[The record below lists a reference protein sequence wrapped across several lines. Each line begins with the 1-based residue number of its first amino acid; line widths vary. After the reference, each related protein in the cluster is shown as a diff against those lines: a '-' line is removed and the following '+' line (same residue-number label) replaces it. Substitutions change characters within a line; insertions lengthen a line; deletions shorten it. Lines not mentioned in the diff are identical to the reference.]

1 MRKTGGEEPPA
12 CRGETVKRREKITTF
27 LFILPWLISFCVF
40 VVYPLAFS
48 IYVSMTDYS
57 GLSWNLNFVGLSN
70 YVRAFKDRVFLRALS
85 NTFLFVVITVPAT
98 TVISLF
104 LAVLL
109 TSGIRFK
116 RLFQAG
122 YFLPSVISMVVISM
136 VWLYIY
142 SATGPLNV
150 FLKSIGFD
158 VPARSWLASE
168 KTALGAIMVMDV
180 WSAIGYY
187 TVLFVAGLQSLP
199 LQLYEA
205 AKIDGATKW
214 QTFKSITLPLLKP
227 TILFVVSINSI
238 RSFQIFTEIFTLTG
252 GGPANSTQTI
262 VHYLYDI
269 SFRKFEMGY
278 GSAIAYILFFII
290 MFITLIQRKLLK
302 GEQL

>member
-1 MRKTGGEEPPA
+1 MPPVL
-12 CRGETVKRREKITTF
+12 RGENVKRKEKITTF
-27 LFILPWLISFCVF
+27 VFILPWLVSFCIF
-40 VVYPLAFS
+40 VLYPIVFS
-48 IYVSMTDYS
+48 ICVSMTDYS
-57 GLSWNLNFVGLSN
+57 GLTWDMRFVGFSN
-70 YVRAFKDRVFLRALS
+70 YARAFKDRVFLKALS
-85 NTFLFVVITVPAT
+85 NTFLFVLITVPAT
-98 TVISLF
+98 TVISLL

-109 TSGIRFK
+109 TSGIKFK

-136 VWLYIY
+136 IWLYIY
-142 SATGPLNV
+142 SATGPLNT
-150 FLKSIGFD
+150 LLRSLGFD

-168 KTALGAIMVMDV
+168 RTALGSIMVMDV
-180 WSAIGYY
+180 WSAVGYY

-205 AKIDGATKW
+205 AMIDGATKW
-214 QTFKSITLPLLKP
+214 QIFKRITLPLLKP

-262 VHYLYDI
+262 VHYLYDV

-278 GSAIAYILFFII
+278 GSAIAYVLFFIVLA
-290 MFITLIQRKLLK
+290 ITVIQRKILK

>member
-1 MRKTGGEEPPA
+1 MRK
-12 CRGETVKRREKITTF
+12 REKITT
-27 LFILPWLISFCVF
+27 LVFILPWLVSFCIF
-40 VVYPLAFS
+40 VLYPIVFS

-57 GLSWNLNFVGLSN
+57 GLTWDMRFVGFSN
-70 YVRAFKDRVFLRALS
+70 YVRAFNDRVFLKALS
-85 NTFLFVVITVPAT
+85 NTFLFVLITVPAT

-109 TSGIRFK
+109 TSGIKFK

-136 VWLYIY
+136 IWLYIY
-142 SATGPLNV
+142 SATGPLNT
-150 FLKSIGFD
+150 LLRSLGID

-168 KTALGAIMVMDV
+168 RTALGSIMVMDV
-180 WSAIGYY
+180 WSAVGYY

-205 AKIDGATKW
+205 ARIDGATKW
-214 QTFKSITLPLLKP
+214 QIFKSITLPLLKP

-262 VHYLYDI
+262 VHYLYDV

-278 GSAIAYILFFII
+278 GSAIAYVLFFIVLA
-290 MFITLIQRKLLK
+290 ITLLQRKMLK

>member
-1 MRKTGGEEPPA
+1 MKRK
-12 CRGETVKRREKITTF
+12 EKITTF
-27 LFILPWLISFCVF
+27 VFILPWLVSFCIF
-40 VVYPLAFS
+40 VLYPIVFS
-48 IYVSMTDYS
+48 ICVSMTDYS
-57 GLSWNLNFVGLSN
+57 GLTWDMRFVGFSN
-70 YVRAFKDRVFLRALS
+70 YARAFKDRVFLKALS
-85 NTFLFVVITVPAT
+85 NTFLFVLITVPAT
-98 TVISLF
+98 TVISLL

-109 TSGIRFK
+109 TSGIKFK

-136 VWLYIY
+136 IWLYIY
-142 SATGPLNV
+142 SATGPLNT
-150 FLKSIGFD
+150 LLRSLGFD

-168 KTALGAIMVMDV
+168 RTALGSIMVMDV
-180 WSAIGYY
+180 WSAVGYY

-205 AKIDGATKW
+205 ARIDGATKW
-214 QTFKSITLPLLKP
+214 QIFKRITLPLLKP

-262 VHYLYDI
+262 VHYLYDV

-278 GSAIAYILFFII
+278 GSAIAYVLLFIVLA
-290 MFITLIQRKLLK
+290 ITVIQRKMLK

>member
-1 MRKTGGEEPPA
+1 MPPVLWGENVRK
-12 CRGETVKRREKITTF
+12 REKITT
-27 LFILPWLISFCVF
+27 LVFILPWLVSFCIF
-40 VVYPLAFS
+40 VLYPIVFS

-57 GLSWNLNFVGLSN
+57 GLTWDMRFVGFSN
-70 YVRAFKDRVFLRALS
+70 YVRAFNDRVFLKALS
-85 NTFLFVVITVPAT
+85 NTFLFVLITVPAT

-109 TSGIRFK
+109 TSGIKFK

-136 VWLYIY
+136 IWLYIY
-142 SATGPLNV
+142 SATGPLNT
-150 FLKSIGFD
+150 LLRSLGID

-168 KTALGAIMVMDV
+168 RTALGSIMVMDV
-180 WSAIGYY
+180 WSAVGYY

-205 AKIDGATKW
+205 ARIDGATKW
-214 QTFKSITLPLLKP
+214 QIFKSITLPLLKP

-262 VHYLYDI
+262 VHYLYDV

-278 GSAIAYILFFII
+278 GSAIAYVLFFIVLA
-290 MFITLIQRKLLK
+290 ITLLQRKMLK

>member
-1 MRKTGGEEPPA
+1 MPPVL
-12 CRGETVKRREKITTF
+12 RGENVKRKEKITTF
-27 LFILPWLISFCVF
+27 VFILPWLVSFCIF
-40 VVYPLAFS
+40 VLYPIVFS
-48 IYVSMTDYS
+48 ICVSMTDYS
-57 GLSWNLNFVGLSN
+57 GLTWDMRFVGFSN
-70 YVRAFKDRVFLRALS
+70 YARAFKDRVFLKALS
-85 NTFLFVVITVPAT
+85 NTFLFVLITVPAT
-98 TVISLF
+98 TVISLL

-109 TSGIRFK
+109 TSGIKFK

-136 VWLYIY
+136 IWLYIY
-142 SATGPLNV
+142 SATGPLNT
-150 FLKSIGFD
+150 LLRSLGFD

-168 KTALGAIMVMDV
+168 RTALGSIMVMDV
-180 WSAIGYY
+180 WSAVGYY
-187 TVLFVAGLQSLP
+187 TVLFVASLQSLP

-205 AKIDGATKW
+205 ARIDGATKW
-214 QTFKSITLPLLKP
+214 QIFKRITLPLLKP

-262 VHYLYDI
+262 VHYLYDV

-278 GSAIAYILFFII
+278 GSAIAYVLLFIVLA
-290 MFITLIQRKLLK
+290 ITVIQRKMLK

>member
-1 MRKTGGEEPPA
+1 MPPVL
-12 CRGETVKRREKITTF
+12 RGENVKRKEKITTF
-27 LFILPWLISFCVF
+27 VFILPWLVSFCIF
-40 VVYPLAFS
+40 VLYPIVFS
-48 IYVSMTDYS
+48 ICVSMTDYS
-57 GLSWNLNFVGLSN
+57 GLTWDMRFVGFSN
-70 YVRAFKDRVFLRALS
+70 YARAFKDRVFLKALS
-85 NTFLFVVITVPAT
+85 NTFLFVLITVPAT
-98 TVISLF
+98 TTISLL

-109 TSGIRFK
+109 TSGIKFK

-136 VWLYIY
+136 IWLYIY
-142 SATGPLNV
+142 SATGPLNT
-150 FLKSIGFD
+150 LLRSLGFD

-168 KTALGAIMVMDV
+168 RTALGSIMVMDV
-180 WSAIGYY
+180 WSAVGYY

-205 AKIDGATKW
+205 ARIDGATKW
-214 QTFKSITLPLLKP
+214 QIFKRITLPLLKP

-262 VHYLYDI
+262 VHYLYDV

-278 GSAIAYILFFII
+278 GSAIAYVLLFIVLA
-290 MFITLIQRKLLK
+290 ITVIQRKMLK

>member
-1 MRKTGGEEPPA
+1 MKRKE
-12 CRGETVKRREKITTF
+12 RMTTF
-27 LFILPWLISFCVF
+27 VFILPWLVSFCIF
-40 VVYPLAFS
+40 VLYPIVFS

-57 GLSWNLNFVGLSN
+57 GLTWDMRFVGFSN
-70 YVRAFKDRVFLRALS
+70 YVRAFNDRVFLRALS
-85 NTFLFVVITVPAT
+85 NTFLFVLITVPAT

-109 TSGIRFK
+109 TSGIKFK
-116 RLFQAG
+116 RIFQAG

-136 VWLYIY
+136 IWLYIY

-150 FLKSIGFD
+150 LLRSLGID

-168 KTALGAIMVMDV
+168 KTALGSIMVMDV
-180 WSAIGYY
+180 WSAVGYY

-205 AKIDGATKW
+205 ARIDGATKW
-214 QTFKSITLPLLKP
+214 QIFKGITLPLLKP

-262 VHYLYDI
+262 VHYLYDV

-278 GSAIAYILFFII
+278 GSAIAYVLFFIVLA
-290 MFITLIQRKLLK
+290 MTVLQRRILK

>member
-1 MRKTGGEEPPA
+1 MPPVLWGENVRK
-12 CRGETVKRREKITTF
+12 REKITT
-27 LFILPWLISFCVF
+27 LVFILPWLVSFCIF
-40 VVYPLAFS
+40 VLYPIVFS

-57 GLSWNLNFVGLSN
+57 GLTWNMRFVGFSN
-70 YVRAFKDRVFLRALS
+70 YVRAFNDRVFLKALS
-85 NTFLFVVITVPAT
+85 NTFLFVLITVPAT

-109 TSGIRFK
+109 TSGIKFK

-136 VWLYIY
+136 IWLYIY
-142 SATGPLNV
+142 SATGPLNT
-150 FLKSIGFD
+150 LLRSLGID

-168 KTALGAIMVMDV
+168 RTALGSIMVMDV
-180 WSAIGYY
+180 WSAVGYY

-205 AKIDGATKW
+205 ARIDGATKW
-214 QTFKSITLPLLKP
+214 QIFKSITLPLLKP

-262 VHYLYDI
+262 VHYLYDV

-278 GSAIAYILFFII
+278 GSAIAYVLFFIVLA
-290 MFITLIQRKLLK
+290 ITLLQRKMLK

>member
-1 MRKTGGEEPPA
+1 MPPVL
-12 CRGETVKRREKITTF
+12 RGENVKRKEKITTF
-27 LFILPWLISFCVF
+27 VFILPWLVSFCIF
-40 VVYPLAFS
+40 VLYPIVFS
-48 IYVSMTDYS
+48 ICVSMTDYS
-57 GLSWNLNFVGLSN
+57 GLTWDMRFVGFSN
-70 YVRAFKDRVFLRALS
+70 YARAFKDRAFLKALS
-85 NTFLFVVITVPAT
+85 NTFLFVLITVPAT
-98 TVISLF
+98 TVISLL

-109 TSGIRFK
+109 TSGIKFK

-136 VWLYIY
+136 IWLYIY
-142 SATGPLNV
+142 SATGPLNT
-150 FLKSIGFD
+150 LLRSLGFD

-168 KTALGAIMVMDV
+168 RTALGSIMVMDV
-180 WSAIGYY
+180 WSAVGYY

-214 QTFKSITLPLLKP
+214 QIFKRITLPLLKP

-262 VHYLYDI
+262 VHYLYDV

-278 GSAIAYILFFII
+278 GSAIAYVLFFIVLA
-290 MFITLIQRKLLK
+290 ITLLQRKMLK

>member
-1 MRKTGGEEPPA
+1 MPPVL
-12 CRGETVKRREKITTF
+12 RGENVKRKEKITTF
-27 LFILPWLISFCVF
+27 VFILPWLVSFCIF
-40 VVYPLAFS
+40 VLYPIVFS
-48 IYVSMTDYS
+48 ICVSMTDYS
-57 GLSWNLNFVGLSN
+57 GLTWDMRFVGFSN
-70 YVRAFKDRVFLRALS
+70 YARAFKDRVFLKALS
-85 NTFLFVVITVPAT
+85 NTFLFVLITVPAT
-98 TVISLF
+98 TVISLL

-109 TSGIRFK
+109 TSGIKFK

-136 VWLYIY
+136 IWLYIY
-142 SATGPLNV
+142 SATGPLNT
-150 FLKSIGFD
+150 LLRSLGFD

-168 KTALGAIMVMDV
+168 RTALGSIMVMDV
-180 WSAIGYY
+180 WSAVGYY

-205 AKIDGATKW
+205 ARIDGATKW
-214 QTFKSITLPLLKP
+214 QIFKRITLPLLKP

-262 VHYLYDI
+262 VHYLYDV

-278 GSAIAYILFFII
+278 GSAIAYVLLFIVLA
-290 MFITLIQRKLLK
+290 ITVIQRKMLK

>member
-1 MRKTGGEEPPA
+1 MKRK
-12 CRGETVKRREKITTF
+12 EKITTF
-27 LFILPWLISFCVF
+27 VFILPWLVSFCIF
-40 VVYPLAFS
+40 VLYPIVFS
-48 IYVSMTDYS
+48 ICVSMTDYS
-57 GLSWNLNFVGLSN
+57 GLTWDMRFVGFSN
-70 YVRAFKDRVFLRALS
+70 YARAFKDRVFLKALS
-85 NTFLFVVITVPAT
+85 NTFLFVLITVPAT

-109 TSGIRFK
+109 TSGIKFK

-136 VWLYIY
+136 IWLYIY
-142 SATGPLNV
+142 SATGPLNT
-150 FLKSIGFD
+150 LLRSLGFD

-168 KTALGAIMVMDV
+168 RTALGSIMVMDV
-180 WSAIGYY
+180 WSAVGYY

-205 AKIDGATKW
+205 ARIDGATKW
-214 QTFKSITLPLLKP
+214 QIFKRITLPLLKP

-262 VHYLYDI
+262 VHYLYDV

-278 GSAIAYILFFII
+278 GSAIAYVLFFIVLA
-290 MFITLIQRKLLK
+290 ITVIQRKILK

>member
-1 MRKTGGEEPPA
+1 
-12 CRGETVKRREKITTF
+12 VKRKEKITTF
-27 LFILPWLISFCVF
+27 VFILPWLVSFCIF
-40 VVYPLAFS
+40 VLYPIVFS
-48 IYVSMTDYS
+48 ICVSMTDYS
-57 GLSWNLNFVGLSN
+57 GLTWDMRFVGFSN
-70 YVRAFKDRVFLRALS
+70 YARAFKDRVFLKALS
-85 NTFLFVVITVPAT
+85 NTFLFVLITVPAT
-98 TVISLF
+98 TVISLL

-109 TSGIRFK
+109 TSGIKFK

-136 VWLYIY
+136 IWLYIY
-142 SATGPLNV
+142 SATGPLNT
-150 FLKSIGFD
+150 LLRSLGFD

-168 KTALGAIMVMDV
+168 RTALGSIMVMDV
-180 WSAIGYY
+180 WSAVGYY

-205 AKIDGATKW
+205 ARIDGATKW
-214 QTFKSITLPLLKP
+214 QIFKRITLPLLKP

-262 VHYLYDI
+262 VHYLYDV

-278 GSAIAYILFFII
+278 GSAIAYVLFFIVLA
-290 MFITLIQRKLLK
+290 ITVIQRKMLK

>member
-1 MRKTGGEEPPA
+1 MPPVL
-12 CRGETVKRREKITTF
+12 RGENVKRKEKITTF
-27 LFILPWLISFCVF
+27 VFILPWLVSFCIF
-40 VVYPLAFS
+40 VLYPIVFS
-48 IYVSMTDYS
+48 ICVSMTDYS
-57 GLSWNLNFVGLSN
+57 GLTWDMRFVGFSN
-70 YVRAFKDRVFLRALS
+70 YARAFKDRVFLKALS
-85 NTFLFVVITVPAT
+85 NTFLFVLITVPAT

-109 TSGIRFK
+109 TSGIKFK

-136 VWLYIY
+136 IWLYIY
-142 SATGPLNV
+142 SATGPLNT
-150 FLKSIGFD
+150 LLRSLGFD

-168 KTALGAIMVMDV
+168 RTALGSIMVMDV
-180 WSAIGYY
+180 WSAVGYY

-205 AKIDGATKW
+205 ARIDGATKW
-214 QTFKSITLPLLKP
+214 QIFKRITLPLLKP

-262 VHYLYDI
+262 VHYLYDV

-278 GSAIAYILFFII
+278 GSAIAYVLFFIVLA
-290 MFITLIQRKLLK
+290 ITVLQRKILK

>member
-1 MRKTGGEEPPA
+1 MPPVL
-12 CRGETVKRREKITTF
+12 RGENVKRKEKITTF
-27 LFILPWLISFCVF
+27 VFILPWLVSFCIF
-40 VVYPLAFS
+40 VLYPIVFS
-48 IYVSMTDYS
+48 ICVSMTDYS
-57 GLSWNLNFVGLSN
+57 GLTWDMRFVGFSN
-70 YVRAFKDRVFLRALS
+70 YARAFKDRVFLKALS
-85 NTFLFVVITVPAT
+85 NTFLFVLITVPAT
-98 TVISLF
+98 TVISLL

-109 TSGIRFK
+109 TSGIKFK

-136 VWLYIY
+136 IWLYIY
-142 SATGPLNV
+142 SATGPLNT
-150 FLKSIGFD
+150 LLRSLGFD

-168 KTALGAIMVMDV
+168 RTALGSIMVMDV
-180 WSAIGYY
+180 WSAVGYY

-205 AKIDGATKW
+205 ARIDGATKW
-214 QTFKSITLPLLKP
+214 QIFKRITLPLLKP

-262 VHYLYDI
+262 VHYLYDV

-278 GSAIAYILFFII
+278 GSAIAYVLFFIVLA
-290 MFITLIQRKLLK
+290 ITVIQRKMLK

>member
-1 MRKTGGEEPPA
+1 MPPVL
-12 CRGETVKRREKITTF
+12 RGENVRKREKITTF
-27 LFILPWLISFCVF
+27 VFILPWLLSFCIF
-40 VVYPLAFS
+40 VLYPIVFS
-48 IYVSMTDYS
+48 IYVSLTDYS
-57 GLSWNLNFVGLSN
+57 GLTWNMNFVGLSN
-70 YVRAFKDRVFLRALS
+70 YIRAFKDRVFLKALS
-85 NTFLFVVITVPAT
+85 NTFLFVLITVPAT

-142 SATGPLNV
+142 SATGPLNM
-150 FLKSIGFD
+150 LLRSLGID

-168 KTALGAIMVMDV
+168 KTALGSIMVMDV
-180 WSAIGYY
+180 WSAVGYY

-214 QTFKSITLPLLKP
+214 QIFKSITLPLLKP

-262 VHYLYDI
+262 VHYLYDV

-278 GSAIAYILFFII
+278 GSAIAYVLFFIV
-290 MFITLIQRKLLK
+290 MAMTVLQRKILK

>member
-1 MRKTGGEEPPA
+1 
-12 CRGETVKRREKITTF
+12 VKRKEKITTF
-27 LFILPWLISFCVF
+27 VFILPWLVSFCIF
-40 VVYPLAFS
+40 VLYPIVFS
-48 IYVSMTDYS
+48 ICVSMTDYS
-57 GLSWNLNFVGLSN
+57 GLTWDMRFVGFSN
-70 YVRAFKDRVFLRALS
+70 YARAFKDRVFLKALS
-85 NTFLFVVITVPAT
+85 NTFLFVLITVPAT
-98 TVISLF
+98 TVISLL

-109 TSGIRFK
+109 TSGIKFK

-136 VWLYIY
+136 IWLYIY
-142 SATGPLNV
+142 SATGPLNT
-150 FLKSIGFD
+150 LLRSLGFD

-168 KTALGAIMVMDV
+168 RTALGSIMVMDV
-180 WSAIGYY
+180 WSAVGYY

-205 AKIDGATKW
+205 ARIDGATKW
-214 QTFKSITLPLLKP
+214 QIFKRITLPLLKP

-262 VHYLYDI
+262 VHYLYDV

-278 GSAIAYILFFII
+278 GSAIAYVLLFIVLA
-290 MFITLIQRKLLK
+290 ITVIQRKMLK

>member
-1 MRKTGGEEPPA
+1 MKRK
-12 CRGETVKRREKITTF
+12 EKITTF
-27 LFILPWLISFCVF
+27 VFILPWLVSFCIF
-40 VVYPLAFS
+40 VLYPIVFS
-48 IYVSMTDYS
+48 ICVSMTDYS
-57 GLSWNLNFVGLSN
+57 GLTWDMRFVGFSN
-70 YVRAFKDRVFLRALS
+70 YARAFKDRVFLKALS
-85 NTFLFVVITVPAT
+85 NTFLFVLITVPAT

-109 TSGIRFK
+109 TSGIKFK

-136 VWLYIY
+136 IWLYIY
-142 SATGPLNV
+142 SATGPLNT
-150 FLKSIGFD
+150 LLRSLGFD

-168 KTALGAIMVMDV
+168 RTALGSIMVMDV
-180 WSAIGYY
+180 WSAVGYY

-214 QTFKSITLPLLKP
+214 QIFKRITLPLLKP

-262 VHYLYDI
+262 VHYLYDV

-278 GSAIAYILFFII
+278 GSAIAYVLFFIVLA
-290 MFITLIQRKLLK
+290 ITLLQRKMLK

>member
-1 MRKTGGEEPPA
+1 MPPVL
-12 CRGETVKRREKITTF
+12 RGENVKRKEKITTF
-27 LFILPWLISFCVF
+27 VFILPWLVSFCIF
-40 VVYPLAFS
+40 VLYPIVFS
-48 IYVSMTDYS
+48 ICVSMTDYS
-57 GLSWNLNFVGLSN
+57 GLTWDMRFVGFSN
-70 YVRAFKDRVFLRALS
+70 YARAFKDRVFLKALS
-85 NTFLFVVITVPAT
+85 NTFLFVLITVPAT

-109 TSGIRFK
+109 TSGIKFK

-136 VWLYIY
+136 IWLYIY
-142 SATGPLNV
+142 SATGPLNT
-150 FLKSIGFD
+150 LLRSLGFD

-168 KTALGAIMVMDV
+168 RTALGSIMVMDV
-180 WSAIGYY
+180 WSAVGYY

-205 AKIDGATKW
+205 ARIDGATKW
-214 QTFKSITLPLLKP
+214 QIFKRITLPLLKP

-262 VHYLYDI
+262 VHYLYDV

-278 GSAIAYILFFII
+278 GSAIAYVLFFIVLA
-290 MFITLIQRKLLK
+290 ITVIQRKILK

>member
-1 MRKTGGEEPPA
+1 MPPVL
-12 CRGETVKRREKITTF
+12 RGENVKIKEKITTF
-27 LFILPWLISFCVF
+27 VFILPWLVSFCIF
-40 VVYPLAFS
+40 VLYPIVFS
-48 IYVSMTDYS
+48 ICVSMTDYS
-57 GLSWNLNFVGLSN
+57 GLTWDMRFVGFSN
-70 YVRAFKDRVFLRALS
+70 YARAFKDRVFLKALS
-85 NTFLFVVITVPAT
+85 NTLLFVLITVPAT
-98 TVISLF
+98 TTISLL

-109 TSGIRFK
+109 TSGIKFK

-136 VWLYIY
+136 IWLYIY
-142 SATGPLNV
+142 SATGPLNT
-150 FLKSIGFD
+150 LLRSSGFD

-168 KTALGAIMVMDV
+168 RTALGSIMVMDV
-180 WSAIGYY
+180 WSAVGYY

-205 AKIDGATKW
+205 ARIDGATKW
-214 QTFKSITLPLLKP
+214 QIFKRITLPLLKP

-262 VHYLYDI
+262 VHYLYDV

-278 GSAIAYILFFII
+278 GSAIAYVLFFIVLA
-290 MFITLIQRKLLK
+290 ITVIQRKMLK

>member
-1 MRKTGGEEPPA
+1 MPPVL
-12 CRGETVKRREKITTF
+12 RGENVKRKEKITTF
-27 LFILPWLISFCVF
+27 VFILPWLVSFCIF
-40 VVYPLAFS
+40 VLYPIVFS
-48 IYVSMTDYS
+48 ICVSMTDYS
-57 GLSWNLNFVGLSN
+57 GLTWDMRFVGFSN
-70 YVRAFKDRVFLRALS
+70 YARAFKDRVFLKALS
-85 NTFLFVVITVPAT
+85 NTFLFVLITVPAT

-109 TSGIRFK
+109 TSGIKFK

-136 VWLYIY
+136 IWLYIY
-142 SATGPLNV
+142 SATGPLNT
-150 FLKSIGFD
+150 LLRSLGFD

-168 KTALGAIMVMDV
+168 RTALGSIMVMDV
-180 WSAIGYY
+180 WSAVGYY

-214 QTFKSITLPLLKP
+214 QIFKRITLPLLKP

-262 VHYLYDI
+262 VHYLYDV

-278 GSAIAYILFFII
+278 GSAIAYVLFFIVLA
-290 MFITLIQRKLLK
+290 ITLLQRKMLK

>member
-1 MRKTGGEEPPA
+1 MRK
-12 CRGETVKRREKITTF
+12 REKITTF
-27 LFILPWLISFCVF
+27 VFILPWLLSFCIF
-40 VVYPLAFS
+40 VLYPIVFS
-48 IYVSMTDYS
+48 IYVSLTDYS
-57 GLSWNLNFVGLSN
+57 GLTWNMNFVGLSN
-70 YVRAFKDRVFLRALS
+70 YIRAFKDRVFLKALS
-85 NTFLFVVITVPAT
+85 NTFLFVLITVPAT

-142 SATGPLNV
+142 SATGPLNM
-150 FLKSIGFD
+150 LLRSLGID

-168 KTALGAIMVMDV
+168 KTALGSIMVMDV
-180 WSAIGYY
+180 WSAVGYY

-214 QTFKSITLPLLKP
+214 QIFKSITLPLLKP

-262 VHYLYDI
+262 VHYLYDV

-278 GSAIAYILFFII
+278 GSAIAYVLFFIV
-290 MFITLIQRKLLK
+290 MAMTVLQRKILK

>member
-1 MRKTGGEEPPA
+1 MRK
-12 CRGETVKRREKITTF
+12 REKITT
-27 LFILPWLISFCVF
+27 LVFILPWLVSFCIF
-40 VVYPLAFS
+40 VLYPIVFS

-57 GLSWNLNFVGLSN
+57 GLTWNMRFVGFSN
-70 YVRAFKDRVFLRALS
+70 YVRAFNDRVFLKALS
-85 NTFLFVVITVPAT
+85 NTFLFVLITVPAT

-109 TSGIRFK
+109 TSGIKFK

-136 VWLYIY
+136 IWLYIY
-142 SATGPLNV
+142 SATGPLNT
-150 FLKSIGFD
+150 LLRSLGID

-168 KTALGAIMVMDV
+168 RTALGSIMVMDV
-180 WSAIGYY
+180 WSAVGYY

-205 AKIDGATKW
+205 ARIDGATKW
-214 QTFKSITLPLLKP
+214 QIFKSITLPLLKP

-262 VHYLYDI
+262 VHYLYDV

-278 GSAIAYILFFII
+278 GSAIAYVLFFIVLA
-290 MFITLIQRKLLK
+290 ITLLQRKMLK

>member
-1 MRKTGGEEPPA
+1 M
-12 CRGETVKRREKITTF
+12 
-27 LFILPWLISFCVF
+27 
-40 VVYPLAFS
+40 
-48 IYVSMTDYS
+48 
-57 GLSWNLNFVGLSN
+57 
-70 YVRAFKDRVFLRALS
+70 
-85 NTFLFVVITVPAT
+85 LFVLITVPAT
-98 TVISLF
+98 TTISLL

-109 TSGIRFK
+109 TSGIKFK

-136 VWLYIY
+136 IWLYIY
-142 SATGPLNV
+142 SATGPLNT
-150 FLKSIGFD
+150 LLRSLGFD

-168 KTALGAIMVMDV
+168 RTALGSIMVMDV
-180 WSAIGYY
+180 WSAVGYY

-214 QTFKSITLPLLKP
+214 QIFKRITLPLLKP

-262 VHYLYDI
+262 VHYLYDV

-278 GSAIAYILFFII
+278 GSAIAYVLFFIVLA
-290 MFITLIQRKLLK
+290 ITVIQRKMLK

>member
-1 MRKTGGEEPPA
+1 MPPVLWGENVRK
-12 CRGETVKRREKITTF
+12 REKITT
-27 LFILPWLISFCVF
+27 LVFILPWLVSFCIF
-40 VVYPLAFS
+40 VLYPIVFS

-57 GLSWNLNFVGLSN
+57 GLTWNMKFVGLSN
-70 YVRAFKDRVFLRALS
+70 YVRAFNDRVFLRALS
-85 NTFLFVVITVPAT
+85 NTFLFVLITVPAT

-109 TSGIRFK
+109 TSGIKFK

-136 VWLYIY
+136 IWLYIY
-142 SATGPLNV
+142 SAMGPLNM
-150 FLKSIGFD
+150 LLRSLGID

-168 KTALGAIMVMDV
+168 KTALGSIMVMDV
-180 WSAIGYY
+180 WSAVGYY

-205 AKIDGATKW
+205 ARIDGATKW
-214 QTFKSITLPLLKP
+214 QIFKRITLPLLKP

-262 VHYLYDI
+262 VHYLYDV

-278 GSAIAYILFFII
+278 GSAIAYVLFFIVLA
-290 MFITLIQRKLLK
+290 ITLLQRKILK